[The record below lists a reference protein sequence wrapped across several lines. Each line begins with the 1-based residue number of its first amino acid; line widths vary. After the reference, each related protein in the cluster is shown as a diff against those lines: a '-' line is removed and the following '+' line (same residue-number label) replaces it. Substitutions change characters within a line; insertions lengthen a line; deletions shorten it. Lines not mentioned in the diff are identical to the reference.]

1 MAESDNTK
9 ATEFSG
15 YATSGELDTD
25 SFRDDHRI
33 VYSESTPILRS
44 QWVWRLHRSLSN
56 ASLEYSS
63 TYPPSYDC
71 ISNPLS
77 QQRNHD
83 GRRNSSSMRTLGTF
97 AGVFCPVSLSMFSTF
112 LFLRAGFAI
121 GQAGI
126 LVILSQFV
134 IAYVI
139 LLLTVLSIC
148 AISTNG
154 LVEGGGAYYMI
165 SRALG
170 PEFGGSIGFL
180 FFVAN
185 VFSCSLYTSAIVEGL
200 IQNFGPSGTFTSNS
214 TVYLPYDETNH
225 WYDYMYATIC
235 LFLCLAICFVGG
247 AMFARFSAF
256 ILLIVSLCTL
266 MTIISFLVKKD
277 IIPVPIPRSNTLV
290 YKMSNYSDVFGNYTG
305 LKFSTFKQNLYE
317 NYTTDY
323 STDTKMTFGIVFSI
337 LFSSITGIMNGANM
351 SGELKDPSRSIPNG
365 TLAAMAYTFITYIIL
380 SFLIAASCDRFLLV
394 NDYVFL
400 QDINIWKPFVVIGI
414 FAVTF
419 SSALG
424 NLIGG
429 SRVLERLANDH
440 LFWFVLSPATIT
452 SRNGNPFVAVLIT
465 WLFAQL
471 VLLIGSLN
479 AIAPFTSVCFLLS
492 YASTNLACLGLEV
505 ASAPN
510 FRPTFKYFSWHTSL
524 LGLIGC
530 IIMSFY
536 VSPLYASISVIVLLL
551 LVILLHIRS
560 LPSSW
565 GSISQALIF
574 HQVRKYLLM
583 LDTRKDHVKY
593 WRPQILLMV
602 AHPCQSCEL
611 MDFINDLK
619 KGGLYIIGHV
629 KIGTLNKHLSD
640 PIQDDYSKWLSLIDY
655 LKIKAFPEVT
665 MASSVSEGLIHLAR
679 ISGLGGMKPNTVC
692 FGFYDDATPVDSFMK
707 TRIRHGTVVN
717 SVEDGSS
724 ENISERFGAVR
735 SDKDPH
741 SVQSSEEFV
750 GFIRDCL
757 KMQKNVCIC
766 RHFNQLD
773 KNSILSSKSEH
784 FIDVWPLNFFQPETS
799 NYFDVTCLY
808 MLQLACILHMVPKWK
823 KHTTLR
829 VFLCVDTVN
838 DNTLQKEKKLDDFL
852 RQLRI
857 LARIKIV
864 PWDQILTYYRANED
878 QHESSEEMMQKFY
891 SLGDSTLKMINQL
904 IVDHSRATAIS
915 FIYLPLAPS
924 DISKYEKYLH
934 QLTVLSNSLPPTMF
948 VHGLHPVTSTTL

>member
-1 MAESDNTK
+1 MAISDQKT
-9 ATEFSG
+9 AEFPAS
-15 YATSGELDTD
+15 AELDSD
-25 SFRDDHRI
+25 SIGDDHRV
-33 VYSESTPILRS
+33 VYSEDTPILRS
-44 QWVWRLHRSLSN
+44 QWVWRLHRSLST

-77 QQRNHD
+77 QKKNND
-83 GRRNSSSMRTLGTF
+83 GRRESSSIRTLGTF

-121 GQAGI
+121 GQAGLLWI
-126 LVILSQFV
+126 LCQFV
-134 IAYVI
+134 ISYVI

-200 IQNFGPSGTFTSNS
+200 IQNFGPDGTFTSNS
-214 TVYLPYDETNH
+214 TIFLPYDETNH

-235 LFLCLAICFVGG
+235 LLLCLAICFVGG
-247 AMFARFSAF
+247 ALFAKFSAF

-266 MTIISFLVKKD
+266 MTMISFLVKKD
-277 IIPVPIPRSNTLV
+277 PIPVLIPRSNHLV
-290 YKMSNYSDVFGNYTG
+290 YPKANDTDVYGNYTG
-305 LKFSTFKQNLYE
+305 MKLETFKENLYDS
-317 NYTTDY
+317 YQTDY
-323 STDTKMTFGIVFSI
+323 STDTVMNFAVVFSI

-365 TLAAMAYTFITYIIL
+365 TLGAMAYTFTTYVIL
-380 SFLIAASCDRFLLV
+380 AFFIASSCSRFLLV

-400 QDINIWKPFVVIGI
+400 QDINIWRPFVVIGI

-429 SRVLERLANDH
+429 SRVLERLAADH
-440 LFWFVLSPATIT
+440 LFWFVLSPAKIT
-452 SRNGNPFVAVLIT
+452 SRSGNPFVAVLIT
-465 WLFAQL
+465 WLCAQL

-479 AIAPFTSVCFLLS
+479 DIAPFTSVCFLLS

-524 LGLIGC
+524 LGLIAC
-530 IIMSFY
+530 VIMCFY
-536 VSPLYASISVIVLLL
+536 VSPLYASVSVIILLL

-583 LDTRKDHVKY
+583 LDTRKAHVKY

-629 KIGTLNKHLSD
+629 KIGSLSKHLTD
-640 PIQDDYSKWLSLIDY
+640 PTQEDYSRWLSLIDH
-655 LKIKAFPEVT
+655 LKIKAFPEIT
-665 MASSVSEGLIHLAR
+665 MASSVSEGFIHLAR
-679 ISGLGGMKPNTVC
+679 VSGLGGMKPNTVC
-692 FGFYDDATPVDSFMK
+692 FGFYDDAAPVDSLRNSR
-707 TRIRHGTVVN
+707 TRQGNVPN
-717 SVEDGSS
+717 SVEDGSPD
-724 ENISERFGAVR
+724 NIWEQFGPIR
-735 SDKDPH
+735 SD
-741 SVQSSEEFV
+741 SQSHGVDSPKEFV

-757 KMQKNVCIC
+757 KMQKNICIC

-773 KNSILSSKSEH
+773 KNVFLSSKSEH

-799 NYFDVTCLY
+799 NYFDITCLY

-829 VFLCVDTVN
+829 VFLCVDTIN

-864 PWDQILTYYRANED
+864 PWDQILSHYRLNEE
-878 QHESSEEMMQKFY
+878 QHESSEEKMQEFY
-891 SLGDSTLKMINQL
+891 SLNDSTLQLINQL
-904 IVDHSRATAIS
+904 IVEQSRATAIS
-915 FIYLPLAPS
+915 FIYLPLPPK
-924 DISKYEKYLH
+924 DIMAYNTYLD
-934 QLTVLSNSLPPTMF
+934 QITLLSNSLPPTMF